1 VNVVIGLNPI
11 VFGFGKKKKR
21 DMILALKWK

>member
-11 VFGFGKKKKR
+11 VFGFGKKKKET
-21 DMILALKWK
+21 WF